1 MKKQIVKGILV
12 IIVGA
17 IIGVL
22 SKWGDVIPGEN
33 FIHYFGLISSG
44 LVLWLVIGILL
55 LIKSQNRKE
64 FNILYFAFM
73 TSMLISYY
81 LFSALIVK
89 YLYIKIIIFWIALLI
104 ISILLANII
113 FNRRHTKLIRNLYVI
128 ISIILIIYDAMI
140 INGIQIEVVV
150 IEILLSLIT
159 LILIKRNTSQFIER
173 SK

>member
-1 MKKQIVKGILV
+1 MKKQVVKVVLAIV
-12 IIVGA
+12 VGA

-44 LVLWLVIGILL
+44 AVLWLVIGILL
-55 LIKSQNRKE
+55 LVKSQNKKE
-64 FNILYFAFM
+64 FNILYFVFM

-89 YLYIKIIIFWIALLI
+89 YLYIKIIVFWIALLI
-104 ISILLANII
+104 ISIILANII

-128 ISIILIIYDAMI
+128 I
-140 INGIQIEVVV
+140 
-150 IEILLSLIT
+150 
-159 LILIKRNTSQFIER
+159 
-173 SK
+173 